1 MAYLIDEIV
10 NYLPET
16 KPLYFFDANAWIA
29 ALKWTGSGNIDRH
42 EQAYVDFF
50 EAIVNTHTHKG
61 TPQAK
66 KIKNFPKFV
75 MCSLLLSEII
85 NAYMRQVAMK
95 VYYGDPHYKAYN
107 FKNDYRP
114 TPDYHAKLKSLISDL
129 QAFEDYIDVHDDDFK
144 KIDPFSIIHLL
155 NADNDFND
163 FYYFYYLHGK
173 DIPVITHDA
182 DFVFQDLPIITNQKK
197 LLSLI

>member
-1 MAYLIDEIV
+1 MAYLINKISEYTPDA
-10 NYLPET
+10 

-29 ALKWTGSGNIDRH
+29 ALKSTGSGKVDSY
-42 EQAYVDFF
+42 EQVYVDFF
-50 EAIVNTHTHKG
+50 EAIVNTHTHKD

-95 VYYGDPHYKAYN
+95 LYYGDRYKDFD
-107 FKNDYRP
+107 FKKDYRP
-114 TPDYHAKLKSLISDL
+114 SADYRAKLKSLISDL
-129 QAFEDYIDVHDDDFK
+129 QAFEDYIDIQDDDFK
-144 KIDPFSIIHLL
+144 KIDPFSIIHQL

-173 DIPVITHDA
+173 DIPIVTHDG
-182 DFVFQDLPIITNQKK
+182 DFIFQDLPIVTNQKK
-197 LLSLI
+197 LLNLI